1 MVAGISGA
9 TPGSVAGSGD
19 DDSDGRLK
27 LPQAPRN
34 NASAEAIPRLAT
46 VRALIDLNMASPEK
60 IRGRTRPAA
69 KLKNAVGAMTSV
81 K

>member
-9 TPGSVAGSGD
+9 TPGSGAGSGD
-19 DDSDGRLK
+19 DDKDGRLK

-46 VRALIDLNMASPEK
+46 VRALIDLNMAFPRENSWPHPS
-60 IRGRTRPAA
+60 RSQAQNCCRSNDVP
-69 KLKNAVGAMTSV
+69 
-81 K
+81 